1 MNLKWPNGFINKII
15 CGDSLE
21 VIRYIPDNSIDMI
34 LTDPPY
40 GVLPQG
46 KEQDRFTWD
55 NIDIRKFTG
64 SWFDLFWDKL
74 KLDAFFYIFW
84 SQKYLSLGFEIF
96 NPGRLLIWNY
106 ENLILNVDGDFAYD
120 YEPIFVVKKG
130 TPKLK
135 VKGKHNC
142 ILRFTKPQSNFKED
156 RLIHPAQKPLELIKK
171 LIYISSDRNDIIL
184 DPFCGSG
191 TTAVACKELGRRYIG
206 IDSSP
211 KYCKL
216 AERRLSAVT
225 PPLF

>member
-1 MNLKWPNGFINKII
+1 MNLKWPNGFIDKII
-15 CGDSLE
+15 CGDSLG
-21 VIRYIPDNSIDMI
+21 VIRDIPDNSIDMI

-55 NIDIRKFTG
+55 NIDIEKFTG
-64 SWFDLFWDKL
+64 SWFDLFWGKL

-96 NPGRLLIWNY
+96 NPDRLLIWNY

-142 ILRFTKPQSNFKED
+142 ILRFPKCCIMFLLFFCN
-156 RLIHPAQKPLELIKK
+156 
-171 LIYISSDRNDIIL
+171 IL
-184 DPFCGSG
+184 F
-191 TTAVACKELGRRYIG
+191 
-206 IDSSP
+206 
-211 KYCKL
+211 
-216 AERRLSAVT
+216 
-225 PPLF
+225 